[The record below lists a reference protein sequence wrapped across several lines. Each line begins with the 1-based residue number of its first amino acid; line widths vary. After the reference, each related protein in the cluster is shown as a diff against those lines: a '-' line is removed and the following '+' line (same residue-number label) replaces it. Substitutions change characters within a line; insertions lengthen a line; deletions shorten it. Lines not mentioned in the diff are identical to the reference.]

1 MNQFQSVI
9 ESLLGW
15 LRGIAQ
21 SLWGLFGGTGSGGL
35 PGWLAANW
43 KGLLILLCILG
54 VALDLTVYLFR
65 WKPYRVWNSFMRRR
79 QERAFARQTRG
90 EEWPEETP
98 EYEEPAG
105 EDVYAAPLAEDPGEE
120 HARRRRD
127 ARANARAE
135 GLITGIGAD
144 GSEVTHL
151 VYEAPAPA
159 VDEKDAYSAPYI
171 PPQWRDPGDVGA
183 TGPRRRRYQPDEH
196 T

>member
-79 QERAFARQTRG
+79 QERAFVRQTRG

-105 EDVYAAPLAEDPGEE
+105 EDVYAAPLAEDPGEGVCDAYLNYYVDTMDDDGGDYE
-120 HARRRRD
+120 EYYEPRR
-127 ARANARAE
+127 E
-135 GLITGIGAD
+135 EFGQ
-144 GSEVTHL
+144 
-151 VYEAPAPA
+151 A
-159 VDEKDAYSAPYI
+159 VDLAGEFLD
-171 PPQWRDPGDVGA
+171 GA
-183 TGPRRRRYQPDEH
+183 VDCGE
-196 T
+196 